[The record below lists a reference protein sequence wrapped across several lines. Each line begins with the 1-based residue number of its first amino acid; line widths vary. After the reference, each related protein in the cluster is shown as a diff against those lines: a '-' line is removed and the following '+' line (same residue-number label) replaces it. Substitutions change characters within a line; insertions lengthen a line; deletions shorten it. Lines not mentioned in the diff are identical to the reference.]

1 MSSLERPAVE
11 REEAGVTA
19 GAIDKPS
26 LLDRTVALWELSPFG
41 SPPLAF
47 SYLMMVPL
55 PAATWSLAWFGHSK
69 ASAVWALALLAGW
82 LILVALDGARAH
94 WMSRHPFASQRWL
107 RAVRAAVGDD
117 VARRAVAWLVRRY
130 GDEPDY
136 RVKRSD
142 MALAVQIGRTEL
154 REAACRAEGVR
165 LHGAAPD
172 TDPSAG
178 AERRSDTR
186 AQAAA

>member
-1 MSSLERPAVE
+1 MSSLKRLVVG

-19 GAIDKPS
+19 GAIGKPS
-26 LLDRTVALWELSPFG
+26 LLDRTVARWELSPFG

-55 PAATWSLAWFGHSK
+55 PAATWSLARFGHTK

-82 LILVALDGARAH
+82 LILVGLDGARAH
-94 WMSRHPFASQRWL
+94 WVSKHPFASQRWL
-107 RAVRAAVGDD
+107 RAVCAAVGDD

-130 GDEPDY
+130 GDEPNY

-142 MALAVQIGRTEL
+142 MALAVQIGRSEQ

-165 LHGAAPD
+165 LHATTPN
-172 TDPSAG
+172 TDPSAA
-178 AERRSDTR
+178 AERRPDT
-186 AQAAA
+186 QTGTAA